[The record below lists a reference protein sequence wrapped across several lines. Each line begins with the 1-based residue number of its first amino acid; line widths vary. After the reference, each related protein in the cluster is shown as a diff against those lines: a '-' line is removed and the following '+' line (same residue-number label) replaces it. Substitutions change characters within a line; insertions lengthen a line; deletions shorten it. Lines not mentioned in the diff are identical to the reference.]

1 VKKREMSVI
10 LEIVIV
16 PCRTRK
22 GSEIGNGC
30 LEYDTI
36 KVIKKSAYAMNRFGG
51 YGRK

>member
-1 VKKREMSVI
+1 MSVI